1 MKLSN
6 LGEIKTIEY
15 LRHLIEAFIKRNRK
29 NQFVKVGIGDD
40 AAVLKDGIVVSTDAY
55 LEGVHFSLAYYDWY
69 DVGQKVACAT
79 LSDIAAMA
87 ARPLAIFVSALLPPN
102 INKTILKEIYSGILN
117 ITTQY
122 DCLISGGDIVAHSS
136 LGFILTVIG
145 KGKQAK
151 LRSMAKPGDL
161 LYITGHCGLA
171 ETGRLV
177 LKNNYRQRDY
187 PFAIKRHLCPLP
199 RIKETVMLSRY
210 IHACIDTSDGLS
222 TDAFHLAS
230 MSNVKIKIFAEQI
243 PIHHETL
250 KYHKK
255 HCTAESLLDFVLNSG
270 EDYEVLFT
278 SRKELL
284 PSAIGNTRLTKI
296 GVIEH
301 GHGVYLIRDNRML
314 KLTPQGYDHLKKS

>member
-1 MKLSN
+1 MLSN

-15 LRHLIEAFIKRNRK
+15 IKYLIEAFVKRNRK

-102 INKTILKEIYSGILN
+102 INKTSIKEIYSGILN
-117 ITTQY
+117 IATQY
-122 DCLISGGDIVAHSS
+122 DCLISGGDIVAHSH

-145 KGKQAK
+145 KGRQAK
-151 LRSMAKPGDL
+151 LRSMAKPGDF

-171 ETGRLV
+171 ETGRLA
-177 LKNNYRQRDY
+177 LTNNYHRRDY

-199 RIKETVMLSRY
+199 RIQEAIQLSRY
-210 IHACIDTSDGLS
+210 MNACIDTSDGLS

-230 MSNVKIKIFAEQI
+230 MSNIKIKIFAEQI
-243 PIHHETL
+243 PVHQETL

-255 HCTAESLLDFVLNSG
+255 HSTDDSVLDFVLNSG
-270 EDYEVLFT
+270 EDYEILFT

-284 PSAIGNTRLTKI
+284 PSSIGGTRLTKI
-296 GVIEH
+296 GVIEQ
-301 GHGVYLIRDNRML
+301 GHGVYLIKDNRML